1 MTSFIVF
8 GSTKSS
14 NRSSILIFANES
26 DRNASIGESPISS
39 VFTYVAE
46 TGYLEFWN
54 GTEWID
60 FVGPTGPA
68 AVANILEVQVFS

>member
-1 MTSFIVF
+1 
-8 GSTKSS
+8 
-14 NRSSILIFANES
+14 LIFANES

-54 GTEWID
+54 GTEWVD
-60 FVGPTGPA
+60 FVGPTGPTGATGATGPA